1 LNIFG
6 RLVGFHCLIDV
17 FRRKALYKFDK
28 KLFATK
34 KSIETFIMMAKTYFA
49 TGGQQLSINVL
60 DRQLFAPQKNPVQYK
75 NLIVRVGGYS
85 DYFCNISPDL
95 QQNVID
101 RSEFSV

>member
-1 LNIFG
+1 
-6 RLVGFHCLIDV
+6 
-17 FRRKALYKFDK
+17 
-28 KLFATK
+28 
-34 KSIETFIMMAKTYFA
+34 MMAKTYFA